1 MQEIFSN
8 PFFAWS
14 SPEWK
19 KNFYSY
25 KPLKNPGSVLDRLK
39 LTFGVRLILGF
50 CVTIFFRVTI
60 GIIGIVAMK
69 KMNDKLNA
77 VVSFNVAKI
86 DYASAMTVAVARSEA
101 EMLNLFLSASVA
113 EQKKITDKLK

>member
-1 MQEIFSN
+1 M
-8 PFFAWS
+8 
-14 SPEWK
+14 
-19 KNFYSY
+19 
-25 KPLKNPGSVLDRLK
+25 
-39 LTFGVRLILGF
+39 
-50 CVTIFFRVTI
+50 TIFFRVTI